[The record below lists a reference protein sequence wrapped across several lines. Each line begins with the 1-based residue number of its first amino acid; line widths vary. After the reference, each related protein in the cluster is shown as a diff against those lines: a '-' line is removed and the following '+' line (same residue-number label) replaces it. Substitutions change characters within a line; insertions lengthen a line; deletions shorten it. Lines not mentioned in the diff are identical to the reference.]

1 MLPLI
6 LLAKIV
12 RVRCEAM
19 ARAAASL
26 KRIKA

>member
-1 MLPLI
+1 MLPI
-6 LLAKIV
+6 SLLASIV
-12 RVRCEAM
+12 RGRFEAM